1 MLVQFPP
8 DNLAAPTY
16 ISERERRT
24 MLGMAINDIRNQR
37 QLIHYSGWPMIKLKE
52 RAGLIL

>member
-24 MLGMAINDIRNQR
+24 MLGMVINDIRNQR